1 MTSKSEDKCIIRV
14 YCIGCCV
21 VASNQHIRL
30 VYILNAMK
38 SIFYARIIP
47 FSLDR
52 DIYSQYYT
60 NVVLYGD
67 FESYI
72 HFIFLSWV
80 CFFLAWRIML
90 LLPFSDNTCFHIIH
104 HFSIFCCC
112 FQLLFSEHHV
122 LDTIKIKVFIDSSV
136 YPNVLSSNVAIFLR
150 K

>member
-1 MTSKSEDKCIIRV
+1 MHHTWM
-14 YCIGCCV
+14 GCCV
-21 VASNQHIRL
+21 LASSQHIGL

-47 FSLDR
+47 FPLDR
-52 DIYSQYYT
+52 AIYFQYYT
-60 NVVLYGD
+60 NVVLYCD

-72 HFIFLSWV
+72 YIHFDFLSWV
-80 CFFLAWRIML
+80 CFALAWRIML

-112 FQLLFSEHHV
+112 FQLLFSEHHA

-136 YPNVLSSNVAIFLR
+136 YPSVLSSNVAIFLR